1 MADEPSLNF
10 KFSLDLSDFDK
21 APKIIDDALQ
31 HIASQAEA
39 QGKNADMEMAKWVQ
53 DMIKERESRVA
64 ELTKQIEDATRAY
77 AETFA
82 NFQNGN
88 ATYEDWEKSY
98 EALNKLKDELSQTKD
113 ELNLLNEKENE
124 VAGNASFLTQLKMK
138 AQGMDLYG
146 KAMSMLPAPIAN
158 VIKSTKLLDG
168 ALKVLSTNP
177 IIMVIAGII
186 LAMKALSGYA
196 DMMANKF
203 EAWTVIFGT
212 ITEAV
217 RKFKEVITAIITLD
231 WKDFVYNLTTMFD
244 GGAREIQK
252 RNEQLA
258 QSERQVENEK
268 LKAEI
273 QVLRKRAA
281 NRKRTFDERI
291 QAQKEANAKELKIL
305 ENGLKDQ
312 AQAMRDFYIDNNLY
326 HPEWNPKGLKT
337 SEEEIDTA
345 QRTQLNQL
353 KAERMRLEAQVEA
366 QKGLNEEN
374 LYKLRQQES
383 DEWSKEVDKQLQQIE
398 KDIEAYRKKRDYQRQ
413 VRESLENEK
422 RRLQALARSNEY
434 SAMENIINDMADG
447 IEKSS
452 RQAELKMKQS
462 LDQLNDAIYAEAQH
476 LWQIQKDLFEKDPNN
491 EGKSFGIFDEKAFQK
506 YEMQAR
512 ANIDADGKEKAI
524 NSNYQRSLQKSYD
537 AQIKQFQ
544 TYADRRT
551 EIERQASEQRLA
563 FEKKGMRNSEQ
574 AQLAELDRIKKLF
587 AVDLEEWKDGT
598 FVQTALDNISSL
610 SKESLEMLEKE
621 IDKFELDE
629 AMKGIIS
636 DETVEQFN
644 ELREKIEEARIPYQS
659 LGDSIKQVKNAQEAL
674 NKAREKGDPLEV
686 AEAEAKLANAMDVAK
701 DKYDEMMSAITECAN
716 AVANLGEKIGGVVGG
731 IMQLLPNVVGIVSGV
746 GDAMKAVTAKTV
758 ASLKAIE
765 TASIILEIISLV
777 VQLGEAIAQ
786 MFESRKQEQ
795 REIEDHRKKMV
806 SAYDSITKAV
816 YAYKQAMIDA
826 KHEQDELWAGTTID
840 KMQKAIEKSAEA
852 QKALEEMQSVAWEQ
866 RTLQGV
872 KADSTLYN
880 QLTQAGLNAKNLS
893 TKRGYLAGDFTG
905 SYYQMLE
912 TGFNDMT
919 KRGELLMNV
928 LSAKGMTQIFN
939 EFGEFNLKAY
949 KALKDEATEAWEGL
963 AEVDRKQLDA
973 IAEVAEQ
980 YEEYIK
986 DLSEAMADWYSPLLD
1001 NMTDAWMNWLDTGE
1015 DVMDTFKDYSK
1026 DTFREIVKDQL
1037 KQNVF
1042 KDVFKP
1048 YIDQLSK
1055 DTTAYL
1061 NDGVMEEGFAD
1072 KLAEDTKKM
1081 MGDFESKS
1089 DKFKSLLEA
1098 YDKALEGIGIDIN
1111 DAQNGRNAEAR
1122 GIARASQE
1130 SVDENNARL
1139 AMMQQHTYSINA
1151 NVAQLVS
1158 YSASALEHLSAIHM
1172 NTNRLERIEGLLSD
1186 INTYGVRTR

>member
-21 APKIIDDALQ
+21 APKVIDDALQ
-31 HIASQAEA
+31 HIANQAEA
-39 QGKNADMEMAKWVQ
+39 QGKNADMAMAKWVQ

-113 ELNLLNEKENE
+113 ELNLLNEKESE

-138 AQGMDLYG
+138 AQGFDLYG

-168 ALKVLSTNP
+168 ALKGLLANP
-177 IIMVIAGII
+177 IVLAIAGII
-186 LAMKALSGYA
+186 TAIKALSGYA

-203 EAWTVIFGT
+203 ETWTIIFGT

-252 RNEQLA
+252 RNELLA

-268 LKAEI
+268 LRAEI
-273 QVLRKRAA
+273 QVLNKRAS
-281 NRKRTFDERI
+281 NRKRSFDERI
-291 QAQKEANAKELKIL
+291 KAQKEANAKELKIL

-312 AQAMRDFYIDNNLY
+312 EQAMRDFYIDNNLY

-345 QRTQLNQL
+345 QRSQLNKL
-353 KAERMRLEAQVEA
+353 NADRMRLQAQIVA
-366 QKGLNEEN
+366 QQGINEEN
-374 LYKLRQQES
+374 LHKLSQQRS
-383 DEWSKEVDKQLQQIE
+383 DEWSKEVDRQLQQIE
-398 KDIEAYRKKRDYQRQ
+398 KDIETYRKKRDYQRQ

-462 LDQLNDAIYAEAQH
+462 LDQLNDAIYAEAQQ
-476 LWQIQKDLFEKDPNN
+476 LYNNEKNAFERNPAN
-491 EGKSFGIFDEKAFQK
+491 EGKLFKTFILGE
-506 YEMQAR
+506 YETQAR
-512 ANIDADGKEKAI
+512 SNIDAKGKEKTI
-524 NSNYQRSLQKSYD
+524 NDNYQRSLQKSYD

-544 TYADRRT
+544 TYADKRT

-587 AVDLEEWKDGT
+587 AVDLEEWQNGS
-598 FVQTALDNISSL
+598 FVQTALDNISTL
-610 SKESLEMLEKE
+610 SKESLAMLEKE

-659 LGDSIKQVKNAQEAL
+659 LGDAMQQVRNAQEAL

-686 AEAEAKLANAMDVAK
+686 AEAEAKLVKAMDVAK
-701 DKYDEMMSAITECAN
+701 DKYDDTMSAIQRCAD
-716 AVANLGEKIGGVVGG
+716 AVAQLGEKVGGVVGG

-786 MFESRKQEQ
+786 MFESRKEEQ
-795 REIEDHRKKMV
+795 RQVEEHQKKMV
-806 SAYDSITKAV
+806 DAYASITKAV

-872 KADSTLYN
+872 RADSNLYS

-939 EFGEFNLKAY
+939 EFGEFNLRAY
-949 KALKDEATEAWEGL
+949 KALKEEATEAWEGL

-1139 AMMQQHTYSINA
+1139 AMMQQHTYTINA

-1158 YSASALEHLSAIHM
+1158 YSASALEHLSAIHS